1 MMRLRRTI
9 VQNRTLCRLL
19 IMGTTALVLGL
30 LAVDWSGGSFLSRIE
45 NASQSMDLPRISFN
59 SDTQE
64 RLVFNRVPKCGSI
77 TFTRLFYEL
86 GGRNNFHVASPYE
99 PGETPWLTDQQQKN
113 TIAAIKA
120 QVMPS
125 VYIRHQYF
133 IDFKQFDEKSPL
145 YMNVIRDPI
154 SRFSSFYHFIRFGN
168 KEGDGAD
175 VPMDDQKKFRLLED
189 CIREN
194 VMECQR
200 PVWQLV
206 PYLCGQSPFCR
217 NRTSQAVQKAKENVE
232 QKYFAVGILEELSD
246 FLKFLEYGLPAFFE
260 GSRDILQSK
269 IANDTYTL
277 DKKGLSEETYHIF
290 MENPSIQLEYELYYF
305 VRDLMHSKLTALNL

>member
-1 MMRLRRTI
+1 MMRVRRTV

-19 IMGTTALVLGL
+19 IMGTTAVVLGL
-30 LAVDWSGGSFLSRIE
+30 LAVDWNGSSLLSRIE
-45 NASQSMDLPRISFN
+45 ISSKNLDLPRISFN

-86 GGRNNFHVASPYE
+86 GGRNNFAVASPYE
-99 PGETPWLTDQQQKN
+99 PGETPWLTEKQQRD
-113 TIAAIKA
+113 TIDAING
-120 QVMPS
+120 QEMPS

-133 IDFKQFDEKSPL
+133 IDFHSFGEKSPL

-175 VPMDDQKKFRLLED
+175 VPMDDTKKFRTLES
-189 CIREN
+189 CILEN
-194 VMECQR
+194 VMECRR

-206 PYLCGQSPFCR
+206 PYLCGQEPFCR
-217 NRTSQAVQKAKENVE
+217 NRTSEAVQKAKQNVE
-232 QKYFAVGILEELSD
+232 QKYFAVGVLEELED

-260 GSRDILQSK
+260 GSRDILGSK

-277 DKKGLSEETYHIF
+277 SKKSLSDEALHIF

-305 VRDLMHSKLTALNL
+305 VRDLLHSKMVALNL